1 MRNEVIKT
9 IEKEKI
15 VVIVRGV
22 ESEKLI
28 PLAEAMYEGGIRL
41 MEITYSANGSVS
53 DEDTAKNIQMLS
65 RHFDGRMLIGAGTVI
80 TEKQV
85 ELTKKAGGKFI
96 ISPDTYTE
104 IIKKTRELGL
114 VSMPGALTPSEIQ
127 QAHRAGAD
135 FVKLFPITNMGVD
148 YVKAV
153 KAPLSHIRLLAVG
166 GIDENNI
173 SEYLKAGVC
182 GFGIGTNIAKKAL
195 IDVGDYAAITE
206 LAKKYVSAV
215 GEN

>member
-85 ELTKKAGGKFI
+85 ELTKKA
-96 ISPDTYTE
+96 
-104 IIKKTRELGL
+104 
-114 VSMPGALTPSEIQ
+114 
-127 QAHRAGAD
+127 
-135 FVKLFPITNMGVD
+135 
-148 YVKAV
+148 
-153 KAPLSHIRLLAVG
+153 
-166 GIDENNI
+166 
-173 SEYLKAGVC
+173 
-182 GFGIGTNIAKKAL
+182 
-195 IDVGDYAAITE
+195 
-206 LAKKYVSAV
+206 
-215 GEN
+215 